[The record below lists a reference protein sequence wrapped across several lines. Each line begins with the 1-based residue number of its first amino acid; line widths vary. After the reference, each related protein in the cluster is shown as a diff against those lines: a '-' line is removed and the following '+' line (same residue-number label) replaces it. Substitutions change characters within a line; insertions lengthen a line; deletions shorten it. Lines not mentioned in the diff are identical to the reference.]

1 MLKIKRSTLFLS
13 KKELNSLFFILLLI
27 SPILAN
33 YLFYLNLPLNIG
45 DSLII
50 LLTIFFFL
58 PRLTD
63 DNLKLKKLITFIT
76 ALLFL
81 AAFSNTIDLAHL
93 KFIFY
98 STVLLIL
105 INLKK
110 DDDLSI
116 QFFSL
121 YAKFGLFLSFFLI
134 LQYGNHLLFDHRLIL
149 NLPLPRVEQ
158 DSLIYLQNQ
167 FRPGSLFREPSY
179 FILFITPLLFFYAM
193 SKQYFYYLITL
204 FAGIISTSSLIF
216 PVILL
221 ERLFSHL
228 NLDLKS
234 ARIKFF
240 VYFFILA
247 TLFYLFRNFLIV
259 NKAITAFDQSGA
271 FNMRF
276 LPGIKLAMSN
286 LNFFSGHALE
296 TPSPFETQWINSL
309 ALSIIY
315 FGVLFLI
322 IIIFA
327 LFNFNF
333 FIACLLIFFLSCTS
347 YFNTPFATLI
357 FFAFSQLACLE
368 KRFFNSS
375 FFITK
380 GSHV

>member
-13 KKELNSLFFILLLI
+13 KKELNSLFFIQLLI

-33 YLFYLNLPLNIG
+33 YFFCLNLPLNIG
-45 DSLII
+45 DFLII

-63 DNLKLKKLITFIT
+63 DNLKLKKLITFIS
-76 ALLFL
+76 ALFFL
-81 AAFSNTIDLAHL
+81 VAFTNTIDLSHL
-93 KFIFY
+93 KFFFY

-121 YAKFGLFLSFFLI
+121 YSKFGLFLSFFLFF
-134 LQYGNHLLFDHRLIL
+134 QYANNFLFDHRLIL
-149 NLPLPRVEQ
+149 NLPFPRAEQ
-158 DSLIYLQNQ
+158 DSLIYLQDQ

-179 FILFITPLLFFYAM
+179 FVLFVTPLLFFYAM
-193 SKQYFYYLITL
+193 TKQHFLYLITL
-204 FAGIISTSSLIF
+204 FAAIISTSSLIF
-216 PVILL
+216 PIILF
-221 ERLFSHL
+221 ERLFNYT
-228 NLDLKS
+228 NLDPKS
-234 ARIKFF
+234 ASIKYFI
-240 VYFFILA
+240 YFFILA
-247 TLFYLFRNFLIV
+247 TFFYLFRNSLVV
-259 NKAITAFDQSGA
+259 NKAISAFDQLGA
-271 FNMRF
+271 FNSRF
-276 LPGIKLAMSN
+276 LPGIKLVMSN
-286 LNFFSGHALE
+286 LNFFSGSALE
-296 TPSPFETQWINSL
+296 IPSPFESQWINSL

-315 FGVLFLI
+315 FGVFFLI
-322 IIIFA
+322 IITVA

-357 FFAFSQLACLE
+357 FFAFSQFSCLK

-375 FFITK
+375 FF
-380 GSHV
+380 HN